1 MKTRLGDYI
10 QQIRGVSY
18 KPTDLSETLED
29 GYITLLRA
37 NNISES
43 KVNFLDVQYVN
54 KKKVS
59 TEQILRNDDII
70 ICSSSGSLALVGK
83 SAIYEKTSE
92 HTFGA
97 FCKVVRTKSLLS
109 PHYLAFYMCSRSYR
123 QHIEHVAHG
132 ANINNLKNE
141 HIDEIIIEVP
151 SLDKQNLIVKKL
163 RKIKRIIDNRRA
175 QLAKLDELVK
185 CRFIEMF
192 GDPILNEKKWNTN
205 PIKEL
210 TTKIGSGATPKGGD
224 SAYKN
229 SGISLIRSLNVHNN
243 IFVTKDLAHID
254 NEQAEQLSN
263 VTIQPEDVLLN
274 ITGASVARCCTVPE
288 DILPARVNQHV
299 CIIRCN
305 ELLTPLFLERLLTSD
320 NYQTYLWKVA
330 EGGGGTRQALTKQE
344 IENFT
349 VITPPITQQNT
360 FANFVRRVD
369 KLRFV
374 IQQSLDE
381 TQKLFDSLMQEYFD

>member
-185 CRFIEMF
+185 CRFVELF
-192 GDPILNEKKWNTN
+192 GDGRSNPKQWETKKLEE
-205 PIKEL
+205 IASVGSSKRVFVEEL
-210 TTKIGSGATPKGGD
+210 IADGVPFYRGTEVGA
-224 SAYKN
+224 
-229 SGISLIRSLNVHNN
+229 
-243 IFVTKDLAHID
+243 LA
-254 NEQAEQLSN
+254 EGQ
-263 VTIQPEDVLLN
+263 N
-274 ITGASVARCCTVPE
+274 ITPELFISESHYRTLCEASGRPVKGDLLMPSICPDGRIWLVDSDSPFYFKDGRVLWVHDIHEQFNPVFLQYTLKDRIITDYASIASGTTFAELKIFTLKSCKIFDVP
-288 DILPARVNQHV
+288 LS
-299 CIIRCN
+299 
-305 ELLTPLFLERLLTSD
+305 L
-320 NYQTYLWKVA
+320 
-330 EGGGGTRQALTKQE
+330 
-344 IENFT
+344 
-349 VITPPITQQNT
+349 QNT
-360 FANFVRRVD
+360 FAAFIHRVD

-374 IQQSLDE
+374 
-381 TQKLFDSLMQEYFD
+381 

>member
-97 FCKVVRTKSLLS
+97 FCKIVRTKSLLS

-163 RKIKRIIDNRRA
+163 RKIKRIIDHRRA

-185 CRFIEMF
+185 CRFVEMF
-192 GDPILNEKKWNTN
+192 AHGFPKIILGNVFDTC
-205 PIKEL
+205 
-210 TTKIGSGATPKGGD
+210 SGGTP
-224 SAYKN
+224 SSKN
-229 SGISLIRSLNVHNN
+229 SSYYEGGTIPWLTSGEVNKGIIYYADSFISIAGLENSSA
-243 IFVTKDLAHID
+243 KW
-254 NEQAEQLSN
+254 
-263 VTIQPEDVLLN
+263 
-274 ITGASVARCCTVPE
+274 VPE
-288 DILPARVNQHV
+288 DSVVVAMYGATAGKVGIVKYRTTTNQAVCSILPH
-299 CIIRCN
+299 
-305 ELLTPLFLERLLTSD
+305 
-320 NYQTYLWKVA
+320 A
-330 EGGGGTRQALTKQE
+330 EYHPYFVYHAVKQQEDWMLSQVVGGA
-344 IENFT
+344 
-349 VITPPITQQNT
+349 QQNLSQQIVRRMRIPSPPYSQQIE
-360 FANFVRRVD
+360 FANFANSVD

-374 IQQSLDE
+374 
-381 TQKLFDSLMQEYFD
+381 